1 MSEPSDSRHEIR
13 QSFRSRAEWRQWL
26 AEHRFATDPGYIE
39 GIIERIREDGISDP
53 LSGERFAAADVRITG
68 TNYRETIRAG
78 RLISRNRAV
87 LAELKHLASEQPALL
102 DRRTRIFAPEA
113 LTDFAL
119 QMRGIY
125 PRFIG
130 SEYASS
136 DRERADIFPILH
148 QDLQRLSFASSLF
161 DLIVSNDVFEHI
173 PDLDAA
179 LRECGRVLRE
189 DGWLLATFPF
199 LRNRE
204 SSNRKASIEQGELKL
219 FGEPEVHGNPMQPD
233 AGSLVF
239 EVPAWDL
246 IARAQAVG
254 FREARYVLHVSAKFG
269 IVSCDVGG
277 VFVFVGRKS

>member
-13 QSFRSRAEWRQWL
+13 QSFRSSAEWRQWL
-26 AEHRFATDPGYIE
+26 DAHRFVIDPAYIE
-39 GIIERIREDGISDP
+39 AIITRIREDGISDP
-53 LSGERFAAADVRITG
+53 LSGERSPATDIRITG

-87 LAELKHLASEQPALL
+87 LAELKHLAAEQPSLL
-102 DRRTRIFAPEA
+102 ERRTRIFAPEA

-136 DRERADIFPILH
+136 ERERADIFPILH

-179 LRECGRVLRE
+179 LRESGRVLRE
-189 DGWLLATFPF
+189 HGWLLATFPF

-246 IARAQAVG
+246 IARAQAAG
-254 FREARYVLHVSAKFG
+254 FSEARYVLHVSAKFG
-269 IVSCDVGG
+269 IVSCDVAG
-277 VFVFVGRKS
+277 VFVFVARKS